1 MKRLYEFTLDKK
13 EKVTKKVQDT
23 NKDGEEIMV
32 EKTVEEN
39 VPHKY
44 FIRRPSRTMLD
55 DAELYYGVQLA
66 EGIRAGMIT
75 RPLLSKRYSN
85 DGGIM
90 NDIQQ
95 KALTETSEKIKKLY
109 EEQEKIIVID
119 EKKRTAAQKKKLKQ
133 LEKDA
138 EPHLDILK
146 RYNMAEESI
155 YEDTAESRARNKT
168 ILWWMLNLSYEDVD
182 GAENPFYGE
191 GGINDKLEKY
201 DEIDESQDLFLTQ
214 VAGEFMYNVS
224 LWYFAKP
231 KDQEEFNQVK
241 NNFNKIEEE

>member
-44 FIRRPSRTMLD
+44 FLRRPSRAMLD

-109 EEQEKIIVID
+109 AEQEKIIVID

-138 EPHLDILK
+138 EPLLDILK

-168 ILWWMLNLSYEDVD
+168 ILWWLLNLSYEEADSEEKPFFGD
-182 GAENPFYGE
+182 G
-191 GGINDKLEKY
+191 DLETRLGKH
-201 DEIDESQDLFLTQ
+201 DELDESQDEYLNS
-214 VAGEFMYNVS
+214 VVGEFMYNIS

-231 KDQEEFNQVK
+231 KDQQEFDKIKENMDKEE
-241 NNFNKIEEE
+241 

>member
-109 EEQEKIIVID
+109 AEQEKIIVID

-138 EPHLDILK
+138 EPLLDILK

-168 ILWWMLNLSYEDVD
+168 ILWWLLNLSYEEAD
-182 GAENPFYGE
+182 GEEKPFFGD
-191 GGINDKLEKY
+191 GDLETRLGKY
-201 DEIDESQDLFLTQ
+201 DELDESQDEYLNS
-214 VAGEFMYNVS
+214 VVGEFMYNIS

-231 KDQEEFNQVK
+231 KDQQEFDKIKENMDQEE
-241 NNFNKIEEE
+241 

>member
-44 FIRRPSRTMLD
+44 FLRRPSRAMLD

-109 EEQEKIIVID
+109 AEQEKIIVID

-138 EPHLDILK
+138 EPLLDILK

-168 ILWWMLNLSYEDVD
+168 ILWWLLNLSYEEADSEEKPFFGD
-182 GAENPFYGE
+182 G
-191 GGINDKLEKY
+191 DLETRLGKY
-201 DEIDESQDLFLTQ
+201 DELDESQDEYLNS
-214 VAGEFMYNVS
+214 VVGEFMYNIS

-231 KDQEEFNQVK
+231 KDQQEFDKIKENMDKEE
-241 NNFNKIEEE
+241 

>member
-66 EGIRAGMIT
+66 ESIRAGMIT

-119 EKKRTAAQKKKLKQ
+119 EKKRSAAQKKKLKQ

-138 EPHLDILK
+138 EPLLDLLK

-168 ILWWMLNLSYEDVD
+168 ILWWLLNLSYEDFD
-182 GAENPFYGE
+182 GTEKPFFGE
-191 GGINDKLEKY
+191 GSFEDKLDKY
-201 DEIDESQDLFLTQ
+201 DEFDEGQDPFLTN
-214 VAGEFMYNVS
+214 ATAEFMYNIS

-231 KDQEEFNQVK
+231 KDQEEFEKVR
-241 NNFNKIEEE
+241 NNINNTDEE

>member
-44 FIRRPSRTMLD
+44 FLRRPSRAMLD

-66 EGIRAGMIT
+66 ESIRAGMIT

-138 EPHLDILK
+138 EPLLDILK

-168 ILWWMLNLSYEDVD
+168 ILWWLLNLSYEEADSEEKPFFGD
-182 GAENPFYGE
+182 G
-191 GGINDKLEKY
+191 DLETRLGKY
-201 DEIDESQDLFLTQ
+201 DELDESQDEYLNS
-214 VAGEFMYNVS
+214 VVGEFMYS
-224 LWYFAKP
+224 ISPWYFAKP
-231 KDQEEFNQVK
+231 KDQQEFDKIKENMDQEE
-241 NNFNKIEEE
+241 

>member
-1 MKRLYEFTLDKK
+1 MKRLYEFTFDKK

-44 FIRRPSRTMLD
+44 FLRRPSRAMLD

-109 EEQEKIIVID
+109 AEQEKIIVID

-138 EPHLDILK
+138 EPLLDILK

-168 ILWWMLNLSYEDVD
+168 ILWWLLNLSYEEADSEEKPFFGD
-182 GAENPFYGE
+182 G
-191 GGINDKLEKY
+191 DLETRLGKY
-201 DEIDESQDLFLTQ
+201 DELDESQDEYLNS
-214 VAGEFMYNVS
+214 VVGEFMYNIS

-231 KDQEEFNQVK
+231 KDQQEFDKIKENMDKEE
-241 NNFNKIEEE
+241 

>member
-133 LEKDA
+133 LEKEA

-168 ILWWMLNLSYEDVD
+168 ILWWMLNLSYEDVN
-182 GAENPFYGE
+182 GAESPFYGE
-191 GGINDKLEKY
+191 GGIDDKLEKY
-201 DEIDESQDLFLTQ
+201 DEIDESQDPFLTQ

-231 KDQEEFNQVK
+231 KDQEEFSQVK

>member
-44 FIRRPSRTMLD
+44 FLRRPSRAMLD

-109 EEQEKIIVID
+109 AEQEKIIVID

-138 EPHLDILK
+138 EPLLDILK

-155 YEDTAESRARNKT
+155 YENTAESRARNKT
-168 ILWWMLNLSYEDVD
+168 ILWWLLNLSYEEADSEEKPFFGD
-182 GAENPFYGE
+182 G
-191 GGINDKLEKY
+191 DLETRLGKY
-201 DEIDESQDLFLTQ
+201 DELDESQDEYLNS
-214 VAGEFMYNVS
+214 VVGEFMYNIS

-231 KDQEEFNQVK
+231 KDQQEFDKIKENMDKEE
-241 NNFNKIEEE
+241 

>member
-44 FIRRPSRTMLD
+44 FLRRPSRAMLD

-66 EGIRAGMIT
+66 EGIRTGMIT

-109 EEQEKIIVID
+109 AEQEKIIVID

-138 EPHLDILK
+138 EPLLDILK

-168 ILWWMLNLSYEDVD
+168 ILWWLLNLSYEEADSEEKPFFGD
-182 GAENPFYGE
+182 G
-191 GGINDKLEKY
+191 DLETRLGKY
-201 DEIDESQDLFLTQ
+201 DELDESQDEYLNS
-214 VAGEFMYNVS
+214 VVGEFMYNIS

-231 KDQEEFNQVK
+231 KDQQEFDKIKENMDKEE
-241 NNFNKIEEE
+241 

>member
-39 VPHKY
+39 VPRKY
-44 FIRRPSRTMLD
+44 FLRRPSRAMLD

-66 EGIRAGMIT
+66 EWIRAGMIT

-109 EEQEKIIVID
+109 AEQEKIIVID

-138 EPHLDILK
+138 EPLLDILK

-168 ILWWMLNLSYEDVD
+168 ILWWLLNLSYEEADSEEKPFFGD
-182 GAENPFYGE
+182 G
-191 GGINDKLEKY
+191 DLETRLGKY
-201 DEIDESQDLFLTQ
+201 DELDESQDEYLNS
-214 VAGEFMYNVS
+214 VVGEFMYNIS

-231 KDQEEFNQVK
+231 KDQQEFDKIKENMDQEE
-241 NNFNKIEEE
+241 

>member
-66 EGIRAGMIT
+66 ESIRAGMIT

-138 EPHLDILK
+138 EPLLDLLK

-168 ILWWMLNLSYEDVD
+168 ILWWLLNLSYEEVD
-182 GAENPFYGE
+182 SEEKPFFGD
-191 GGINDKLEKY
+191 GDLETRLGKY
-201 DEIDESQDLFLTQ
+201 DELDESQDEYLNS
-214 VAGEFMYNVS
+214 VVGEFMYNIS

-231 KDQEEFNQVK
+231 KDQQEFDKIKENMDQEE
-241 NNFNKIEEE
+241 